1 MYLKSYLIILNIDV
15 DCLLRA
21 FQIEHFLYTAEENAN
36 AGKEFELLQEKN
48 MKIGKGVCD
57 NIRSNETTYQKLQ
70 CC

>member
-15 DCLLRA
+15 DCLLIA
-21 FQIEHFLYTAEENAN
+21 FQIEHFLYTAEDAN

-48 MKIGKGVCD
+48 VKIGKGVCD
-57 NIRSNETTYQKLQ
+57 NIRSNETKYQKLQ